1 MIYHYGFFAYFPR
14 KSKFLS
20 VMRSKLIFLK
30 MYQYQPHV
38 NAVVK
43 AVIRFECGSWN
54 SNSYTVSTFVCTS
67 KMMVKLRF
75 QAEFPVAFW
84 TRIIKFFFMNFQ
96 NMNLFPILFFFFEQ
110 GNLFYER
117 VFSTKPLQNRD
128 FIIAQF
134 LLRKFL
140 KKMADISCFWK
151 ITALKSHMICYNW
164 TLIHEKIRAE
174 IA

>member
-96 NMNLFPILFFFFEQ
+96 NMNLFPILIFEQ
-110 GNLFYER
+110 GNLSKGILNKTVRRWVYL
-117 VFSTKPLQNRD
+117 VC
-128 FIIAQF
+128 FI
-134 LLRKFL
+134 
-140 KKMADISCFWK
+140 
-151 ITALKSHMICYNW
+151 
-164 TLIHEKIRAE
+164 KIR
-174 IA
+174 ITHKSIFINILG

>member
-14 KSKFLS
+14 KSKVLS

-75 QAEFPVAFW
+75 QAEFPVTFW

-96 NMNLFPILFFFFEQ
+96 NMNLFPILIFEQ
-110 GNLFYER
+110 GKFIEEYFQQNHYKILHMEFQYE
-117 VFSTKPLQNRD
+117 TKLQKNH
-128 FIIAQF
+128 
-134 LLRKFL
+134 K
-140 KKMADISCFWK
+140 
-151 ITALKSHMICYNW
+151 
-164 TLIHEKIRAE
+164 
-174 IA
+174 